1 LIWLTVEGQTMSARV
16 ESNEH
21 FVPGQK
27 VKVRFRMNLAS
38 VFDEATTN
46 RI

>member
-1 LIWLTVEGQTMSARV
+1 V

-21 FVPGQK
+21 YEPGQK

-38 VFDEATTN
+38 VFDGETTN